1 MDNTANHITI
11 TTNEAITSEP
21 TPIVRS
27 CSGRKEIVTINI
39 NVTQNADGEYQCRTL
54 SISHEGRLSASDI
67 IKTISDKGLF
77 VHIDATF
84 LKCLVSLFAI
94 PDYDT
99 LSAVLISGRYT
110 YPEELSCHR
119 KALLGDMQPLTELNA
134 YVEQCKVLAAQCFDE
149 NENENDNENENENKN
164 ENKNENENE

>member
-1 MDNTANHITI
+1 MNIIETK
-11 TTNEAITSEP
+11 NEAMTSEP

-27 CSGRKEIVTINI
+27 YSGRKEITTINL
-39 NVTQNADGEYQCRTL
+39 NVTQNTNGEYQCQTL
-54 SISHEGRLSASDI
+54 SISHDGRLSASDI
-67 IKTISDKGLF
+67 IKTIAEKGLF
-77 VHIDATF
+77 GHIGVAF

-99 LSAVLISGRYT
+99 LAAVLISGRYT

-134 YVEQCKVLAAQCFDE
+134 YVEQCKVLAAQCFDNADTSDNTE
-149 NENENDNENENENKN
+149 DNNE
-164 ENKNENENE
+164 

>member
-1 MDNTANHITI
+1 MNII
-11 TTNEAITSEP
+11 ETTNEAITSEP

-27 CSGRKEIVTINI
+27 YAGQKEIITINI
-39 NVTQNADGEYQCRTL
+39 NVTKNADGEYQCQTL

-67 IKTISDKGLF
+67 IKTIAEKGMF
-77 VHIDATF
+77 AHIDATF

-99 LSAVLISGRYT
+99 LVAVLISGRYT

-119 KALLGDMQPLTELNA
+119 KAILGDIQPLTELNA

-149 NENENDNENENENKN
+149 NENENENK
-164 ENKNENENE
+164 NKNENE

>member
-1 MDNTANHITI
+1 MNII
-11 TTNEAITSEP
+11 ETTNEAIASEP

-27 CSGRKEIVTINI
+27 YSGHKEIVTINI
-39 NVTQNADGEYQCRTL
+39 NVTQNDDGEYQCHTL

-67 IKTISDKGLF
+67 IKTIAEKGMF
-77 VHIDATF
+77 AHIDATF

-99 LSAVLISGRYT
+99 LAAVLISGRYT

-119 KALLGDMQPLTELNA
+119 KALLGDRQPLTELNA
-134 YVEQCKVLAAQCFDE
+134 YVEQCKSLAAQCFDE
-149 NENENDNENENENKN
+149 NENDNENDNENGNENENEN
-164 ENKNENENE
+164 E

>member
-1 MDNTANHITI
+1 M
-11 TTNEAITSEP
+11 TSEP
-21 TPIVRS
+21 IPIVRS
-27 CSGRKEIVTINI
+27 YSGRKEITTINI
-39 NVTQNADGEYQCRTL
+39 NVTQNADGEYQCQTL

-67 IKTISDKGLF
+67 IKIISEKGLF
-77 VHIDATF
+77 GYIDATF

-99 LSAVLISGRYT
+99 LAAILISGKYT
-110 YPEELSCHR
+110 YHEELSCHR

-149 NENENDNENENENKN
+149 NENENENENEYDNDNENENE
-164 ENKNENENE
+164 

>member
-1 MDNTANHITI
+1 MNIIETK
-11 TTNEAITSEP
+11 NEAITSEP

-27 CSGRKEIVTINI
+27 YAGQKEIITINI
-39 NVTQNADGEYQCRTL
+39 NVTQNADGEYQCQTL
-54 SISHEGRLSASDI
+54 SISHDGRLSASDI
-67 IKTISDKGLF
+67 IKTIVAKGMF
-77 VHIDATF
+77 DHINATF

-99 LSAVLISGRYT
+99 LAAVLISGRYT

-134 YVEQCKVLAAQCFDE
+134 YVEQCKILASQCFDNADTSYNTE
-149 NENENDNENENENKN
+149 ANNE
-164 ENKNENENE
+164 

>member
-1 MDNTANHITI
+1 MNIIETK
-11 TTNEAITSEP
+11 NEAITSAP

-27 CSGRKEIVTINI
+27 YAGQKEIITINI
-39 NVTQNADGEYQCRTL
+39 NVTQNADGEYQCHTL
-54 SISHEGRLSASDI
+54 SISHDGRLSASDI
-67 IKTISDKGLF
+67 IKTIVEKGMF
-77 VHIDATF
+77 AHIDVSF

-99 LSAVLISGRYT
+99 LAAVLISGRYT

-134 YVEQCKVLAAQCFDE
+134 YVEQCKSLAAQCFDNADTSDNTE
-149 NENENDNENENENKN
+149 ANNE
-164 ENKNENENE
+164 

>member
-1 MDNTANHITI
+1 M
-11 TTNEAITSEP
+11 TNEAMTSEP
-21 TPIVRS
+21 IPIVRS
-27 CSGRKEIVTINI
+27 YSGRKEIVTINI
-39 NVTQNADGEYQCRTL
+39 NVTQNADGEYQCQTL
-54 SISHEGRLSASDI
+54 SISHDGRLSASDI
-67 IKTISDKGLF
+67 IKIISEKGLF
-77 VHIDATF
+77 GYIDATF

-99 LSAVLISGRYT
+99 LAAVLVSGRYT

-119 KALLGDMQPLTELNA
+119 KALSGDMQPLTELNA
-134 YVEQCKVLAAQCFDE
+134 YVEQCKSLAAQCFDE

>member
-1 MDNTANHITI
+1 MNII
-11 TTNEAITSEP
+11 ETTNEAMTSEP

-27 CSGRKEIVTINI
+27 YSGRKEITTINL
-39 NVTQNADGEYQCRTL
+39 NVTQNTDGEYQCQTL
-54 SISHEGRLSASDI
+54 SISHDGRLSASDI
-67 IKTISDKGLF
+67 IKTIVEKGMF
-77 VHIDATF
+77 AHIDFAF

-119 KALLGDMQPLTELNA
+119 KAILGDMQPLTELNA
-134 YVEQCKVLAAQCFDE
+134 YVEQCKILAAQCFDNADTSDNTE
-149 NENENDNENENENKN
+149 ANNE
-164 ENKNENENE
+164 